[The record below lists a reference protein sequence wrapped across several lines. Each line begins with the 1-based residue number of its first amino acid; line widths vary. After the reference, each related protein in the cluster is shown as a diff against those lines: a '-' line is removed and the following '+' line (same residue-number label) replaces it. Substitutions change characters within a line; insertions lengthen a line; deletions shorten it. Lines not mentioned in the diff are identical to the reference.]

1 MRSYPPTSYGPST
14 STSIVM
20 TIALSNR
27 NGNSPLIFIQGED
40 SKYIALELVKKKV
53 RLVWNLGGDTGV
65 ITHPLEIQTRDPKYD
80 DAWYKIEANRTMNVL
95 SLLVRRMTNSGG
107 LEPSTVFNNA
117 TSLDFTR
124 LTFDPTSRIW
134 LGGVPENM
142 KPADLLAKNGL
153 NVVVHQLYV
162 DYSQIGLW
170 HFISS
175 QGQCN
180 GAMLGAHE
188 NSAAINARNFNGQG
202 YAVMKTS
209 SSRPYRK
216 NFFSLQ
222 MSFRTLDENALL
234 FLTVDEKNVSFK
246 LIMYKHEITY
256 ETILLLESF
265 NFPYTLRRKN
275 CF

>member
-1 MRSYPPTSYGPST
+1 MRSYSPTTYGPST

-20 TIALSNR
+20 TIALNNK
-27 NGNSPLIFIQGED
+27 NGNSQLLFIQGED
-40 SKYIALELVKKKV
+40 TKFIALELVKKKV

-65 ITHPLEIQTRDPKYD
+65 ITHPLEILTRDPKYD

-95 SLLVRRMTNSGG
+95 SLIVRRMTNNGI
-107 LEPSTVFNNA
+107 LAPSTTSSGA
-117 TSLDFTR
+117 TSSDNTR
-124 LTFDPTSRIW
+124 ITFDPSSRIW

-142 KPADLLAKNGL
+142 KPAELTAKDGL
-153 NVVVHQLYV
+153 NVVVHQLFV
-162 DYSQIGLW
+162 DYTQIGLW

-175 QGQCN
+175 EGQCN

-188 NSAAINARNFNGQG
+188 NSAAINSRNFNGQG

-222 MSFRTLDENALL
+222 MSFKTLDENALL
-234 FLTVDEKNVSFK
+234 FLTVDEKNV
-246 LIMYKHEITY
+246 
-256 ETILLLESF
+256 
-265 NFPYTLRRKN
+265 
-275 CF
+275 